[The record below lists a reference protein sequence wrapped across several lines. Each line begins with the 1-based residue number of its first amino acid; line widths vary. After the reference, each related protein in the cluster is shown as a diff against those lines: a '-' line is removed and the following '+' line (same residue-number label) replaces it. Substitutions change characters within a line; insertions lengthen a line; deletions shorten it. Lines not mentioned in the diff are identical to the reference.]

1 MRLPDIVQAQ
11 IGRLA
16 DVANRLGAGTTPE
29 DGAAALD
36 RMELREARALYLSP

>member
-1 MRLPDIVQAQ
+1 MVRAQ
-11 IGRLA
+11 IDRLA
-16 DVANRLGAGTTPE
+16 EVAGSLGAGTTPD